1 LTVRHHTVEEMHKS
15 AEWYEK
21 KVQTQI
27 VGLTERAVE
36 HAGNQLREKAGESR
50 AFFATELDHSSRSFV
65 ATHTNADGRSG
76 A

>member
-1 LTVRHHTVEEMHKS
+1 MHKS

-36 HAGNQLREKAGESR
+36 QAGNQLREKAGEISGV
-50 AFFATELDHSSRSFV
+50 FAT
-65 ATHTNADGRSG
+65 
-76 A
+76 